1 MASFMTPPSAHSG
14 AAGELRAQ
22 DAVLHRTAIAGPAT
36 VVSSPGST
44 AIPVIHAPAAVDGEL
59 QPAAMPSSPDHREEM
74 QRQPD
79 FSSAESPGSFPA
91 SRAFA
96 KQAIARRTVGGGMAM
111 QRHAG
116 VGEGMPASPSRAA
129 SGRMDT
135 TVRPLVLA
143 HGMQHVRQLQR
154 MVAAIGEGE
163 SARGGITRLTGEAY
177 GASTHSFPLA
187 RRETPED
194 QYGVVPAPHRGPGG
208 IHGVPDNEG
217 TAAESSAGKPDAD
230 EMAEQAWRLISE
242 RLVIEQERRGLT
254 QWHR

>member
-22 DAVLHRTAIAGPAT
+22 DAVLHRTAIAGPAA
-36 VVSSPGST
+36 VVSGPGST
-44 AIPVIHAPAAVDGEL
+44 VIPVIHAPAAVDGEL
-59 QPAAMPSSPDHREEM
+59 QPAAMPSSPGHREEV

-79 FSSAESPGSFPA
+79 FSSAESPASFPA
-91 SRAFA
+91 SRTFA

-116 VGEGMPASPSRAA
+116 VGEGMSASLSRAA

-143 HGMQHVRQLQR
+143 HGMQYVRQLQR

-163 SARGGITRLTGEAY
+163 SARGGIMRLTGEAA
-177 GASTHSFPLA
+177 GASTHSFPSA

-194 QYGVVPAPHRGPGG
+194 QYGVVPAPNQGG
-208 IHGVPDNEG
+208 GGSHGVPDNEG
-217 TAAESSAGKPDAD
+217 AAAESSAGKPDAD